1 MKEID
6 TGLLVGLT
14 DVTSY
19 NKMIRKKREMKK
31 KAKKSEPIYMQIGF
45 MYPKETAKKIDKQLN
60 YILAQTNT
68 LMSDEMN
75 KMQKEADRL
84 GIDLKFGKKKT
95 MLYRNNLVAQLIEN
109 EYERIMSVNKNR
121 KDSLRDT

>member
-14 DVTSY
+14 DVSSY

-45 MYPKETAKKIDKQLN
+45 MYPKETAKMIDKQLN
-60 YILAQTNT
+60 YILSHTNNR
-68 LMSDEMN
+68 MNDEMN
-75 KMQKEADRL
+75 KMKKEADSL
-84 GIDLKFGKKKT
+84 GIDVKFGKKKT
-95 MLYRNNLVAQLIEN
+95 MLYRNNLVAQLIQN
-109 EYERIMSVNKNR
+109 EYERVMSDHKS
-121 KDSLRDT
+121 K